1 MIIIVCKCVFDV
13 LWINSY
19 FGKNMVIFVSN
30 NVLVKSVNNIYGG
43 YNVFRFGLFVLF
55 LFVIVMLKM
64 IMWCLFGL
72 ILVVFMYV

>member
-30 NVLVKSVNNIYGG
+30 NVLVKSVNIIYGG
-43 YNVFRFGLFVLF
+43 YECF
-55 LFVIVMLKM
+55 
-64 IMWCLFGL
+64 
-72 ILVVFMYV
+72 